1 MEWFRYFLFV
11 GLFAA
16 STSQQYHFSLTECND
31 RGTVDL
37 VEGQA
42 ASITCTGLV
51 GGHNIYWTK
60 TSTKN
65 VETTVGR
72 CILCDDYPLTCFN
85 CVNCNEACS
94 TVSPNY
100 QITRT
105 EQSTTLHFNTVYHN
119 DDGAVVKCS
128 SKNNATQTSC
138 TINVIRAYRIRNCV
152 NNEVTVFENRNTNIL
167 CYRLIASQQMYWVI
181 TDSFGKSSR
190 IAECGPCLNVRPCAP
205 CSVLHTDYLAAR
217 TRVFSILRIAN
228 NKRQKNGWTLRCSE
242 WNNTTS
248 AQCNVRV
255 QYPAELGHPSITL
268 DGWNLTGSV
277 VINKVYDSDNNID
290 CLWRV
295 NGSTSINGLKTTPSV
310 SSFVDSG
317 NGAEYMNGTC
327 MLSLP
332 LNASDGVYYL
342 VLTIRPGGTQLLVG
356 NVSVEKPGA
365 LLLAPQTCPVFVA
378 EETNLECPCRHTLT
392 QQGSPSAF
400 VTWTNGNNSTV
411 LSVNGVH
418 REQNGTVYTCRSVW
432 GPKEEFIHVQ
442 KYTLFVAYGPTDAVV
457 YSQTYVIDGTE
468 IVTLNCTCDD
478 VYPSVNISWSVPC
491 MTFTL
496 TSRMS
501 TCSVAKATLDNIT
514 EVTCFAYN
522 SKFKGVNTTYAYRQP
537 VQNQDQNQAL
547 PPASVAGG
555 VVAAVVV
562 IGTII
567 VVVIII
573 VKRKR
578 SSKSPRAEQ
587 NEEFVQYTNDL
598 YASTGEVESSSSDVI
613 NSTHPHPSSLEN
625 ANSPQNTD
633 QSANPEGTYVNA
645 GAAASAAMNHSG
657 DVYATVAKKTKNE
670 ASDLQ
675 SNNPNETYAQVQK
688 KKPQGDNSSG
698 QVKSPAQKLNNNG
711 KHGTGNEAGEQTT
724 GLSKFAEVT
733 EYANCPRESTV
744 DNCEA
749 VYMNMAQASSPEAK
763 EEV

>member
-16 STSQQYHFSLTECND
+16 STSQRQQYQFSLTKCNAQ
-31 RGTVDL
+31 GTVDL

-72 CILCDDYPLTCFN
+72 CSRCDDYPLTCFN
-85 CVNCNEACS
+85 CVNCDQACS

-105 EQSTTLHFNTVYHN
+105 KQSTTLHFNTVYHN

-138 TINVIRAYRIRNCV
+138 TINVIKAYRIQNCV
-152 NNEVTVFENRNTNIL
+152 NNEVTVFENRNTNIG
-167 CYRLIASQQMYWVI
+167 CYRLIASQQMYWAI

-217 TRVFSILRIAN
+217 TRVLSVLRIAN
-228 NKRQKNGWTLRCSE
+228 NARQKNGWTLRCSE

-248 AQCNVRV
+248 AECNVRV
-255 QYPAELGHPSITL
+255 QYPAELGHPSISL
-268 DGWNLTGSV
+268 DGWNLTGTV

-295 NGSTSINGLKTTPSV
+295 NGSTSINGLQTTPSV
-310 SSFVDSG
+310 SSFVDS
-317 NGAEYMNGTC
+317 NGGEYMNGTC

-342 VLTIRPGGTQLLVG
+342 VLTVRPGGTQLIVG

-365 LLLAPQTCPVFVA
+365 LLLEPQTCPVFVA
-378 EETNLECPCRHTLT
+378 EGTNLECTCHHTLT
-392 QQGSPSAF
+392 QKGSPTAF
-400 VTWTNGNNSTV
+400 VTWVIADNGSV
-411 LSVNGVH
+411 LSVNKVH
-418 REQNGTVYTCRSVW
+418 RKQNGNEYTCRSVW
-432 GPKEEFIHVQ
+432 GPKKDFIRL
-442 KYTLFVAYGPTDAVV
+442 KNYTLLVAY
-457 YSQTYVIDGTE
+457 
-468 IVTLNCTCDD
+468 
-478 VYPSVNISWSVPC
+478 
-491 MTFTL
+491 
-496 TSRMS
+496 
-501 TCSVAKATLDNIT
+501 
-514 EVTCFAYN
+514 
-522 SKFKGVNTTYAYRQP
+522 
-537 VQNQDQNQAL
+537 QDQNQAL

-675 SNNPNETYAQVQK
+675 YNNPNETYAQVQK
-688 KKPQGDNSSG
+688 KKPQGDDSSG

-763 EEV
+763 EEVKRSSETDDEYNKLRLRKTEAQGATSPYNHLGDE